1 MADGIIWGTTRLVE
15 SGDMSA
21 DITATINLKAARHVH
36 LQFASAAT
44 GSRAGAIYVQTS
56 SDNSAWTSKVLIN
69 SSTGATS
76 ASIAVTTLTA
86 VTDTVDVETDAQYLR
101 VFWDVTSGTGTLD
114 CWATVKA

>member
-1 MADGIIWGTTRLVE
+1 MADGIIWGTTKLVA
-15 SGDMSA
+15 STSMAA
-21 DITATINLKAARHVH
+21 DITAVINLKAARHVH

-44 GSRAGAIYVQTS
+44 GDRAGVIYVQTS
-56 SDNSAWTSKVLIN
+56 SDASAWTSKKLIN
-69 SSTGATS
+69 SSTGASVDYITVS
-76 ASIAVTTLTA
+76 TLTA